1 MVKARDWEG
10 EARQGR
16 DRLTALP
23 PLHSKQP
30 KEIPWKSVGSPFV
43 VEATG
48 VYLSLEETKVSWEE
62 TPGAAWVGWHSKCLM
77 TLCFFS
83 RPTSRQVPSVW
94 SSVRPLQMHPCLS
107 WG

>member
-1 MVKARDWEG
+1 M
-10 EARQGR
+10 
-16 DRLTALP
+16 
-23 PLHSKQP
+23 
-30 KEIPWKSVGSPFV
+30 

-62 TPGAAWVGWHSKCLM
+62 TPGAAWVGWHSKCLV
-77 TLCFFS
+77 TLCLFS